1 MTNKEVNKSYKEYSI
16 NFLINKIEEE
26 KKKLA
31 ILYQD
36 LYKFKEDNQ
45 RYLQIL
51 TNEKNM
57 MQAIFINSPAIN
69 QCESMELTEKLH
81 EIIKAEREGK
91 QKESEKESQI
101 RLSMAKLDDLRGSL
115 DFLLISGKKFSQKS
129 NVAAIT
135 GDDFWASHYHFGDD
149 VDGNKCEG
157 NLSFLGGNQDTTDGA
172 EALPSAPLLD
182 TENELYVVNFPK
194 SDSDFESTLNQNDN
208 VNEAKYQNNFLK
220 PEKEE
225 LPCPECPVCFEKMM
239 PPTRIMQCSNGH
251 LICKECVSKAN
262 IIDCPTC
269 RMKIVGRATA
279 MEQHLAS
286 LFQGFI

>member
-1 MTNKEVNKSYKEYSI
+1 MTNKEVNKSYKEHSI
-16 NFLINKIEEE
+16 NVLIDKIDEE
-26 KKKLA
+26 KKNLA
-31 ILYQD
+31 MLYQD
-36 LYKFKEDNQ
+36 LYKFKEDHQ
-45 RYLQIL
+45 RHFQIL

-57 MQAIFINSPAIN
+57 MQAIFINTPAIN
-69 QCESMELTEKLH
+69 QCDQLERELTEKLH

-101 RLSMAKLDDLRGSL
+101 RLSMAKLDGLRGS
-115 DFLLISGKKFSQKS
+115 FSRKT
-129 NVAAIT
+129 NVVLE
-135 GDDFWASHYHFGDD
+135 SHFD
-149 VDGNKCEG
+149 VDGNQG
-157 NLSFLGGNQDTTDGA
+157 YMSFLGGNQDTTDGA

-182 TENELYVVNFPK
+182 TENELYVVNFPEN
-194 SDSDFESTLNQNDN
+194 DSDFQSTSNQNDN
-208 VNEAKYQNNFLK
+208 EDGARRQNNFIKK

>member
-1 MTNKEVNKSYKEYSI
+1 M
-16 NFLINKIEEE
+16 
-26 KKKLA
+26 
-31 ILYQD
+31 
-36 LYKFKEDNQ
+36 
-45 RYLQIL
+45 
-51 TNEKNM
+51 
-57 MQAIFINSPAIN
+57 
-69 QCESMELTEKLH
+69 
-81 EIIKAEREGK
+81 
-91 QKESEKESQI
+91 
-101 RLSMAKLDDLRGSL
+101 
-115 DFLLISGKKFSQKS
+115 
-129 NVAAIT
+129 
-135 GDDFWASHYHFGDD
+135 
-149 VDGNKCEG
+149 
-157 NLSFLGGNQDTTDGA
+157 SFLGGNQDTTDGA

-194 SDSDFESTLNQNDN
+194 SDSDFELTFNQNDN

-251 LICKECVSKAN
+251 LICKECVSNAN

-286 LFQGFI
+286 LFQGFN